1 MSSIRNSVQ
10 LIGNVGKDI
19 ELKTIANGSSVAN
32 FSLATNEYY
41 KNTKGE
47 KVQETQWHNIV
58 IWGKLAERAHKVLSK
73 GAEVLV
79 TGKITY
85 RSYETADGSKRY
97 VTEIKAD
104 DFVAIS
110 KKNEDDND
118 NVPF

>member
-19 ELKTIANGSSVAN
+19 ELKTISNGSAVAN

-58 IWGKLAERAHKVLSK
+58 IWGKQAERASK
-73 GAEVLV
+73 MLAKGSEVLI

-85 RSYETADGSKRY
+85 RSYEATDGGKRY

-110 KKNEDDND
+110 KKEEVET
-118 NVPF
+118 VPF